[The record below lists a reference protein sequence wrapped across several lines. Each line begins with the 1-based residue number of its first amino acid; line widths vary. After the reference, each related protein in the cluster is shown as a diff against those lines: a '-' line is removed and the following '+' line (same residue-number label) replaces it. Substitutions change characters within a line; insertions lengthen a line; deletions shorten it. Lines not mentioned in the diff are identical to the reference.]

1 MWKEVSTYAYTAYGL
16 GIRSHFSLPGL
27 VPEEGKADV
36 LVRRGR
42 LEDLPARA
50 LEGGY
55 SSTAVGEAY
64 LYWTGV
70 GAFRVRDGREIVVDP
85 APEVDEGVYRHY
97 VLGPALAVL
106 LQQRGFLILH
116 ASSVSVHGEA
126 VAFLGPKGWG
136 KSTTAAAL
144 HARGYPLVA
153 DDVTAV
159 RTDGTGPPMVS
170 PGFPQL
176 KLWPESVTSLGE
188 NPEKLPRLHPDFQ
201 KRTRPAATGFL
212 PSCLPL
218 RRLYLLGVLD
228 KAEGGQRR
236 IEPLGPQRALI
247 ELVRHTFGSEALIAV
262 GESPHFFQ
270 CAKVVN
276 RASFGHLKRPWA
288 LSKLTGVA
296 DLIEE
301 DLDRTRAG

>member
-1 MWKEVSTYAYTAYGL
+1 M
-16 GIRSHFSLPGL
+16 
-27 VPEEGKADV
+27 

-42 LEDLPARA
+42 LGGLPARA
-50 LEGGY
+50 VEEGY
-55 SSTAVGEAY
+55 SSTVAGEAH

-85 APEVDEGVYRHY
+85 ASEVDEGVYRHY
-97 VLGPALAVL
+97 VPGPVLAVL

-116 ASSVSVHGEA
+116 ASSVSIRGEA
-126 VAFLGPKGWG
+126 IAFLGPKGWG

-144 HARGYPLVA
+144 HARGHPLVA

-176 KLWPESVTSLGE
+176 KLWPESVASLGE

-201 KRTRPAATGFL
+201 KRTRPAAEGFL

-218 RRLYLLGVLD
+218 RRVYLLGVLD
-228 KAEGGQRR
+228 EAEEGQRR

-270 CAKVVN
+270 CADVVN
-276 RASFGHLKRPWA
+276 RVSFGHLKRPWA
-288 LSKLTGVA
+288 LSKLPGVA

-301 DLDRTRAG
+301 DLDRPRAG